1 MRDTEFY
8 TELLGLSSP
17 WEVTSVTLDTEK
29 EEVHIW
35 IRYGSGQACCPECG
49 NVYPIYDHRKPRR
62 WRHLDTCQMKTW
74 LVCSVPR
81 VSCPEH
87 GVITIAT
94 PWANPQSRTTR
105 MFERLAIDMLKAFK
119 NQTKVAK
126 LLRISF
132 DQVHHIMQQS
142 VQRGL
147 ARRSQQASL
156 RRVGID
162 EKSFQKGH
170 RYSTIISD
178 LDTGCVIDLCE
189 HRDEKSVTELI
200 HKNLTKEQKDSIEA
214 VSLDMWKPFINAVKT
229 CFPKADIVHDRFHL
243 AKYLNQAVDQTRRME
258 AKRLA
263 KQGQNHLLKRTRYI
277 FLTNQENWSE
287 AYKQRFEQIK
297 AVNLKTA
304 EAWQIKENFKPFFQ
318 LLSIEQGKMYFH
330 EWFEDAMK
338 TNITAIKK
346 VATMFKKHIQGILN
360 YLKHRITNAQLESIN
375 SIIQQIKMIARG
387 FKSFEKFRIAVLFH
401 LGKLNM
407 YP

>member
-8 TELLGLSSP
+8 TKLLSLPSP
-17 WEVTSVTLDTEK
+17 WEVSSVELDTEK
-29 EEVHIW
+29 EEVYIW

-49 NVYPIYDHRKPRR
+49 KAYPIYDHRKPRR

-94 PWANPQSRTTR
+94 PWANPQSRMTR

-132 DQVHHIMQQS
+132 DQIHHIMHQS
-142 VQRGL
+142 VKRGL
-147 ARRSQQASL
+147 ARRSKQHSP
-156 RRVGID
+156 RRLGMD

-170 RYSTIISD
+170 RYSTILSD

-189 HRDEKSVTELI
+189 HRDEDSVTELI
-200 HKNLTKEQKDSIEA
+200 HKNLTQEQKDNIEA

-229 CFPKADIVHDRFHL
+229 CFPNADIVHDRFHL
-243 AKYLNQAVDQTRRME
+243 AKYLNEAVDTTRRQE
-258 AKRLA
+258 VQQLNEQDQK
-263 KQGQNHLLKRTRYI
+263 NCLKNTRYI
-277 FLTNQENWSE
+277 FLTNPENWSE
-287 AYKQRFEQIK
+287 AYFKRFEEIK
-297 AVNLKTA
+297 TMNLKTA

-318 LLSIEQGKMYFH
+318 LASVEQGNNYFL
-330 EWFEDAMK
+330 EWYEDAIK
-338 TNITAIKK
+338 TDIKPIQK
-346 VATMFKKHIQGILN
+346 VANMFKKHIQGILN
-360 YLKHRITNAQLESIN
+360 YLKHRITNALLESIN
-375 SIIQQIKMIARG
+375 SIIQQIKHIARG
-387 FKSFEKFRIAVLFH
+387 YKSFENFRIAVLFH
-401 LGKLNM
+401 LGKLNL
-407 YP
+407 